1 MEVPS
6 LPIEMLVILNSPV
19 PVGVVISTAFVAA
32 DVSSKTDASTV
43 CKKLLIT
50 LPFLIVVSGETTDSG
65 WQAIALDAT
74 ML

>member
-1 MEVPS
+1 
-6 LPIEMLVILNSPV
+6 
-19 PVGVVISTAFVAA
+19 VGLAISTALVAA
-32 DVSSKTDASTV
+32 DVSSKTDASIV